1 MMSRLSFGTRAAVAG
16 LLAVCGQ
23 ASAQSMNVSGG
34 VCVEKLDADGNVY
47 EIREMFEFPCLDGD
61 AGNSMRVTPNFYSA
75 GTDPEADSHSSA
87 KFLPDGSGVVVANR
101 ESKNLVIFDP
111 TTRAMIRAIPLS
123 GSPESVAV
131 SPNGQIAVTA
141 NMTENT
147 ASIVN
152 LVTGVEIAVVDVD
165 TAPTTALINAAG
177 TLAVL
182 SCSGSQTAVIVD
194 IASATATL
202 TVTTGGLYTSVSVN
216 PETSAYAFRAYGPAL
231 AGNTLVFPDSTND
244 QIHLIDITTGI
255 TNSLPCADAP
265 IGVAVTPDGTK
276 AVVSHYFASRTLS
289 VVDVTTGVISAS
301 HSMPVDLWGPVAINP
316 AGTKAVVAV
325 QNACRVVNLA
335 TGATTGDIATASVN
349 EMYTSADGQYAVC
362 VGFRGS
368 LISFTTETLVKDLNN
383 FVSASVGAVSPAG
396 AVAAMFSDTFGEDM
410 VIVTTNG
417 TSGSL
422 QSAGPSG
429 PAPEA
434 DRARTAAVSP
444 DGSYTV
450 VVSQQSQTATVIDS
464 ASGAIL
470 HTVNVDR
477 RPGEVKITPDGTRAV
492 VSSRDG
498 TRLSI
503 ITLATGAKTDV
514 TISTRADAFEI
525 SPNSQYAYV
534 TVITGGDGVWR
545 VNLNTGAVEGA
556 KLATG
561 DMGSVGYGYQQ
572 FSGTAISPD
581 GATLVTCN
589 SFTNNI
595 TMIDTA
601 SWTVVKTVTVGTF
614 PTRASFSA
622 DGSEI
627 YVSNLNADTIS
638 IVSNAGAASAVTGTA
653 LVGDGPFMTC
663 PTPDGSKLYVANY
676 YANNIGVV
684 NLVSNVQVQ
693 TIPLPSGQSLAG
705 MAISPDGSS
714 LYVTYG
720 TAGITF
726 GTGSY
731 SLSQSGALRIY
742 ETTGNTVVETVPVSY
757 ATSALALSADGS
769 VVAMPQP
776 WGDGVTIIDLVGCPA
791 DFDGSGFVDTDDF
804 DAFVGAFE
812 AGDQS
817 ADFDG
822 TGFVDTDDFDAFVRA
837 FEAGC

>member
-1 MMSRLSFGTRAAVAG
+1 MSCLSIGSRAAVAG

-23 ASAQSMNVSGG
+23 AAAQSSSMNVSGG
-34 VCVEKLDADGNVY
+34 VCVDQVDPDGNVY
-47 EIREMFEFPCLDGD
+47 EVRAMNEFPCVDDGRWD
-61 AGNSMRVTPNFYSA
+61 SARATAAFYFA
-75 GTDPEADSHSSA
+75 GTNPEADSHASA
-87 KFLPDGSGVVVANR
+87 KYLPDGSGVVVANR
-101 ESKNLVIFDP
+101 ESRNLVIFDP
-111 TTRAMIRAIPLS
+111 ITRAAIKSIALS
-123 GSPESVAV
+123 GSPESVAI
-131 SPNGQIAVTA
+131 SPDGTRAVTA
-141 NMTENT
+141 NISEGT
-147 ASIVN
+147 ASIVD
-152 LVTGVEIAVVDVD
+152 LVSGTEIAAVVVDLS
-165 TAPTTALINAAG
+165 PTTALINSSG
-177 TLAVL
+177 TLAVV
-182 SCSGSQTAVIVD
+182 SCSGSQTAVVID
-194 IASATATL
+194 LASQSVVR
-202 TVTTGGLYTSVSVN
+202 TVATGGIYTQVSVN

-231 AGNTLVFPDSTND
+231 AGNTLVFPDSTSD
-244 QIHLIDITTGI
+244 QIKLIDITTG
-255 TNSLPCADAP
+255 TTASLPCADAP

-276 AVVSHYFASRTLS
+276 AVVSHYLSTRILS
-289 VVDVTTGVISAS
+289 VVDVTAGAITSAIGF
-301 HSMPVDLWGPVAINP
+301 PVDLWGPVAINP

-325 QNACRVVNLA
+325 QNACRVVDLVS
-335 TGATTGDIATASVN
+335 GSVSGDISTASVN

-368 LISFTTETLVKDLNN
+368 LISYASGTLVKDLNN
-383 FVSASVGAVSPAG
+383 FVSASVGAVSPTSAQ
-396 AVAAMFSDTFGEDM
+396 AVMFSDTFGEDM
-410 VIVTTNG
+410 VVMTTNG
-417 TSGSL
+417 ASGTQL
-422 QSAGPSG
+422 SAGPSG

-444 DGSYTV
+444 NGQYTV
-450 VVSQQSQTATVIDS
+450 VVNQQSQTATVLNS
-464 ASGAIL
+464 FSGAVL

-492 VSSRDG
+492 VTSRDG
-498 TRLSI
+498 TKVSI

-525 SPNSQYAYV
+525 SPDSQYAYV

-601 SWTVVKTVTVGTF
+601 SWTVIKTVSVGTF

-684 NLVSNVQVQ
+684 NLTSNVQVQ
-693 TIPLPSGQSLAG
+693 TIPMPSGQSIAG
-705 MAISPDGSS
+705 MVLSPDGAS

-720 TAGITF
+720 SASISF
-726 GTGSY
+726 GGGGY
-731 SLSQSGALRIY
+731 SRTQSGALRVID
-742 ETTGNTVVETVPVSY
+742 TSSNTVVETIPIQY
-757 ATSALALSADGS
+757 ASAGLAISAGGN
-769 VVAMPQP
+769 VAVIPQP
-776 WGDGVTIIDLVGCPA
+776 WGDGVTVVELGCPSDFDNSGFVDTDDFDAFVLAFEAGTDNA

-804 DAFVGAFE
+804 DAFV
-812 AGDQS
+812 
-817 ADFDG
+817 
-822 TGFVDTDDFDAFVRA
+822 RA
-837 FEAGC
+837 FESGC